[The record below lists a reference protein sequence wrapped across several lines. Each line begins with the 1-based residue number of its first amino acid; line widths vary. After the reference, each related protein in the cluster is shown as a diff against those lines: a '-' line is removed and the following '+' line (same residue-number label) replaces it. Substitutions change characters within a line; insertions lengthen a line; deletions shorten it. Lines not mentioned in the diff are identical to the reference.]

1 MQKALVIIKLCAF
14 RIHELGE
21 GIFLKRNS
29 VNASLNATVSNLLKT
44 QQCERFFEQI
54 SEKFS

>member
-21 GIFLKRNS
+21 GIFFERNS
-29 VNASLNATVSNLLKT
+29 VKSS
-44 QQCERFFEQI
+44 
-54 SEKFS
+54 